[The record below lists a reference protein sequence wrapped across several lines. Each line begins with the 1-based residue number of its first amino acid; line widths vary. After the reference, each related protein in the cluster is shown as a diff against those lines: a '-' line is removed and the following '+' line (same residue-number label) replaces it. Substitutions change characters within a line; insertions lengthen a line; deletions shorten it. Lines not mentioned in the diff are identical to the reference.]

1 MWNQNGELQQTLIGE
16 GEEFTGVTFSPD
28 GKLLAATSED
38 KVKLWQRDGTLLI
51 TLKADR
57 EEFTSINFNPDGKT
71 LLSGTNRGTI
81 IVRDLDN
88 LTLKNLQIKGCD
100 ALQDYGQGDDD
111 LCLEKVRR

>member
-1 MWNQNGELQQTLIGE
+1 MGE

-38 KVKLWQRDGTLLI
+38 KVKLWQSDGTLLI

-57 EEFTSINFNPDGKT
+57 EEFTTINFNPDGKT

-81 IVRDLDN
+81 IVRDLNN
-88 LTLKNLQIKGCD
+88 LTFKKLTIQGCD
-100 ALQDYGQGDDD
+100 ALEDYGRVEDK
-111 LCLEKVRR
+111 LCLENS

>member
-1 MWNQNGELQQTLIGE
+1 MQQTLIAE

-38 KVKLWQRDGTLLI
+38 KVKLWQSDGTLLI

-57 EEFTSINFNPDGKT
+57 EEFTSISFSPDGKK

-81 IVRDLDN
+81 IVRDLDS
-88 LTLKNLQIKGCD
+88 LTLEKLRMKGCD
-100 ALQDYGQGDDD
+100 ALKDYEQLDDK
-111 LCLEKVRR
+111 LCLDRN

>member
-1 MWNQNGELQQTLIGE
+1 CNKKGELQRTLLVE

-28 GKLLAATSED
+28 SKLLAATSED

-57 EEFTSINFNPDGKT
+57 EEFTSIRFSPDGKN

-81 IVRDLDN
+81 IVRELEN
-88 LTLKNLQIKGCD
+88 LTLEKLRIKGCD
-100 ALQDYGQGDDD
+100 ALKDYGNVENG
-111 LCLEKVRR
+111 LCLKKS